1 VNPFLLILSSPSG
14 GGKTTIAHRLIWARD
29 DLEHSIS
36 ATTRPPRG
44 GEREGVDYYFLSRA
58 EFERRRDDGDFLEW
72 AEYSGA
78 LYGTLESEVERILAR
93 GRKPVL
99 DIEVQGAGQ
108 VRERRSDVVSIFILP
123 PSAAALV
130 SRLEA
135 RALDDRESL
144 TRRLAQADSEL
155 QQATAYDH
163 VVVNDD
169 LDMAVAAVAAIVDGE
184 VERESHGPELERTIS
199 GLRAELTEITQQL
212 SSQA

>member
-1 VNPFLLILSSPSG
+1 VRPFLLVLSSPSG
-14 GGKTTIAHRLIWARD
+14 GGKTTIAHRLIQGRD
-29 DLEHSIS
+29 DLEYSIS
-36 ATTRPPRG
+36 ATTRPPRR
-44 GEREGVDYYFLSRA
+44 GEREGVDYFFLSRD
-58 EFERRRDDGDFLEW
+58 EFERRREEGAFLEW

-78 LYGTLESEVERILAR
+78 LYGTLEGEVDRILAQ
-93 GRKPVL
+93 GRNVVL

-108 VRERRSDVVSIFILP
+108 VRERRGDVVSIFVLP

-144 TRRLAQADSEL
+144 SRRLAQADSEL

-169 LDMAVAAVAAIVDGE
+169 LDLAVAAVAAIVDGA
-184 VERESHGPELERTIS
+184 VKREPHGPELERTIS
-199 GLRAELTEITQQL
+199 RLRAELNEITKQL
-212 SSQA
+212 SS

>member
-1 VNPFLLILSSPSG
+1 MRPFLLVLSSPSG
-14 GGKTTIAHRLIWARD
+14 GGKTTIAHRLIQGRD
-29 DLEHSIS
+29 DLEYSIS
-36 ATTRPPRG
+36 ATTRPPRR
-44 GEREGVDYYFLSRA
+44 GEREGVDYFFLSRD
-58 EFERRRDDGDFLEW
+58 EFERRREEGAFLEW

-78 LYGTLESEVERILAR
+78 LYGTLEGEVDRILAQ
-93 GRKPVL
+93 GRNVVL

-108 VRERRSDVVSIFILP
+108 VRERRGDVVSIFVLP

-144 TRRLAQADSEL
+144 SRRLAQADSEL

-169 LDMAVAAVAAIVDGE
+169 LDLAVAAVAAIVDGA
-184 VERESHGPELERTIS
+184 VKREPHGPELERTIS
-199 GLRAELTEITQQL
+199 RLRAELNEITKQL
-212 SSQA
+212 SS

>member
-1 VNPFLLILSSPSG
+1 MRPFLLILSSPSG
-14 GGKTTIAHRLIWARD
+14 GGKTTIAHRLIQARD
-29 DLEHSIS
+29 DLEYSIS
-36 ATTRPPRG
+36 ATTRPLRR
-44 GEREGVDYYFLSRA
+44 GEREGVDYYFLSRD
-58 EFERRRDDGDFLEW
+58 EFERRRDEGAFLEW

-78 LYGTLESEVERILAR
+78 LYGTLEGEVDRILAQ
-93 GRKPVL
+93 GRNVVL

-108 VRERRSDVVSIFILP
+108 VRERRGDVVSIFVLP

-144 TRRLAQADSEL
+144 SRRLAQADSEL

-169 LDMAVAAVAAIVDGE
+169 LDLAVAAVAAIVDGAVKPE
-184 VERESHGPELERTIS
+184 PHGPELERTIS
-199 GLRAELTEITQQL
+199 RLRAELNEITKQL
-212 SSQA
+212 SS